1 MARTGSRVLLDALR
15 ANEAE
20 YIFGIPGTLTLPFY
34 DDLIDHPMTP
44 IVTRHEQGAGFAA
57 DAYAKVSGRTGVIFT
72 VPGPGGTN
80 LATPLQSSL
89 EDSVPVVAI
98 TSALADNMRNK
109 SAIHDVDMEN
119 ALRPFVKQ
127 VLVPDSVAGIAPAVD
142 AAFKWAKAGRPGP
155 VQVVMK
161 SNLFAAEEEKV
172 HRAPEFPLPVSVPS
186 PSEADLDRA
195 AEMLLAAER
204 PIIYTGFG
212 VVAAGCGRGL
222 QLLAN
227 KLGAPVVTSI
237 KGRGVLSETDVLNF
251 GLPTFV
257 GCEDMLAEADVC
269 LAVGAGFGQFSTLYF
284 KIPIP
289 ERLIQIDIDPARL
302 GRNYPVSLGI
312 AAEAGAAL
320 DGLLKRLEEIDDKPP
335 GEGHFRVRSGKA
347 IYAERLAGFLDKPPA
362 VPFDGLFVVKALRD
376 GFPPETVFISDSS
389 ATQSWLLEQAFTIYQ
404 PRSVLLSEAYQTMG
418 YAVGAAFGAKLAA
431 PERPVCAIVGDGSF
445 VMSCGELATAVS
457 LGLDIT
463 YLIFNDGQYNA
474 LRHSQKHVF
483 GGRYIGTEINSPD
496 FVALAAAFGAAG
508 HRVESG
514 ADLSAAIARAQSEG
528 GVHIID
534 CPIDKDVLSTRWTRT
549 VKTFSSRGNYGGA
562 LATD

>member
-1 MARTGSRVLLDALR
+1 MTRTGSRVLLDALR
-15 ANEAE
+15 GNETE

-34 DDLIDHPMTP
+34 DALIDHPLTP

-57 DAYAKVSGRTGVIFT
+57 DAYSKVSGRVGVVFT

-80 LATPLQSSL
+80 LATPLQSSF

-119 ALRPFVKQ
+119 ALRPFTKQ
-127 VLVPDSVAGIAPAVD
+127 LLVPDSCAGIAPAID
-142 AAFKWAKAGRPGP
+142 AAFQWATAGRPGP

-161 SNLFAAEEEKV
+161 SNLFSAEEEKV
-172 HRAPEFPLPVSVPS
+172 LHAPEFSPPPAVPLPVES
-186 PSEADLDRA
+186 DLDKA
-195 AEMLLAAER
+195 AEMLLAAKR
-204 PIIYTGFG
+204 PVIYAGFG
-212 VVAAGCGRGL
+212 VVTGSCSREV
-222 QLLAN
+222 QLLAT

-237 KGRGVLSETDVLNF
+237 KGRGVLSETDDLNF

-257 GCEDMLAEADVC
+257 GCEEMLAEADLC
-269 LAVGAGFGQFSTLYF
+269 LAVGAGFGQFSTLYY
-284 KIPIP
+284 KVPMP
-289 ERLIQIDIDPARL
+289 RQMIQIDVDPNRL
-302 GRNYPVSLGI
+302 ARNYPVSLGI
-312 AAEAGAAL
+312 EADAKAAMA
-320 DGLLKRLEEIDDKPP
+320 GLLKRLEEIDDKPL
-335 GEGHFRVRSGKA
+335 GEFHFRVRTSRA
-347 IYAERLAGFLDKPPA
+347 IYAERLAGFMDKPPS
-362 VPFDGLFVVKALRD
+362 VPFHGLYVMKTLRD

-389 ATQSWLLEQAFTIYQ
+389 ATQSWLLEQAFAIYR
-404 PRSVLLSEAYQTMG
+404 PRTMLLSEAYQTMG
-418 YAVGAAFGAKLAA
+418 YAVGAAIGAKLAA
-431 PERPVCAIVGDGSF
+431 PDRPVCAIVGDGSF

-463 YLIFNDGQYNA
+463 YFIFNDGQYNA

-496 FVALAAAFGAAG
+496 FVALASAFGAKG
-508 HRVESG
+508 HRPDSGES
-514 ADLSAAIARAQSEG
+514 LSAAIALSQEEG
-528 GVHIID
+528 GVHLID

-562 LATD
+562 IATD

>member
-1 MARTGSRVLLDALR
+1 MARNGSRVLLGALR

-34 DDLIDHPMTP
+34 DALIDHPLIP

-57 DAYAKVSGRTGVIFT
+57 DAYAKVSGRTGVVFT

-80 LATPLQSSL
+80 LATPLQSSF
-89 EDSVPVVAI
+89 EDSAPIVAV
-98 TSALADNMRNK
+98 TSALADNMRHK

-119 ALRPFVKQ
+119 ALRPFTKQ
-127 VLVPDSVAGIAPAVD
+127 VFVPDSVAGIAPAVD
-142 AAFKWAKAGRPGP
+142 AAFKWAAAGRPGP

-172 HRAPEFPLPVSVPS
+172 LHTPEFPLPPS
-186 PSEADLDRA
+186 PPPPNEGDLDKA

-204 PIIYTGFG
+204 PVIYAGSG
-212 VVAAGCGRGL
+212 VVAAGCCREV
-222 QLLAN
+222 QLLAT

-237 KGRGVLSETDVLNF
+237 KGRGVLSETDDLCF
-251 GLPTFV
+251 GLPTFI
-257 GCEDMLAEADVC
+257 GCEDLLAEADVC

-284 KIPIP
+284 KVPMP
-289 ERLIQIDIDPARL
+289 KRLIQIDIDPSRI
-302 GRNYPVSLGI
+302 GRNYPAELGI
-312 AAEAGAAL
+312 EAEAGAAL
-320 DGLLKRLEEIDDKPP
+320 KGLLKRLEDIGDKPP
-335 GEGHFRVRSGKA
+335 GEGHFRIRTSRA
-347 IYAERLAGFLDKPPA
+347 NYAERLAEFMDKPPA
-362 VPFDGLFVVKALRD
+362 IPFHGLFVMKTLRD
-376 GFPPETVFISDSS
+376 ALSPDTVFITDSS
-389 ATQSWLLEQAFTIYQ
+389 ATQSWLLEQAFTIYRPGSILQ
-404 PRSVLLSEAYQTMG
+404 SEAYQSMG
-418 YAVGAAFGAKLAA
+418 YAVGAAFGAKLGA

-463 YLIFNDGQYNA
+463 YVIFNDGQYNA

-496 FVALAAAFGAAG
+496 FVALAGAFGAAG

-514 ADLSAAIARAQSEG
+514 EGLAQAIARSQSEA
-528 GVHIID
+528 GVHVID

-549 VKTFSSRGNYGGA
+549 VKTFSSKGNYGGA